1 MKRAVILTIAILA
14 AFMTAT
20 IFSGAKTNDF
30 PIGTTLEEFKLKDT
44 EGTEKSYKDLA
55 GEKATVI
62 VFLSAQCP
70 VVKAYNARIKQLAE
84 DYKDKGINVIG
95 MNSNSTE
102 SLEWV
107 KKHAAENYPFPV
119 LIDTDNVIADKL
131 VANSTPEVYVFDKDK
146 KLVYH
151 GAIDND
157 RSGENIT
164 NNFLR
169 TALDEHL
176 AGKTISK
183 SETRAFGCSI
193 KRKNG

>member
-1 MKRAVILTIAILA
+1 MKRTITLTIVVIAM
-14 AFMTAT
+14 FMMAT
-20 IFSGAKTNDF
+20 VFSGARTNDF
-30 PIGTTLEEFKLKDT
+30 PLGTTLEDFKLKNTD
-44 EGTEKSYKDLA
+44 GVEKSFKDLA
-55 GEKATVI
+55 GEKGTII

-70 VVKAYNARIKQLAE
+70 VVRGYNERLKQIAL
-84 DYKDKGINVIG
+84 DYKSKGISVIG

-102 SLEWV
+102 SLETV
-107 KKHAAENYPFPV
+107 RDHAKEHYPFLV

-131 VANSTPEVYVFDKDK
+131 NANATPEIFLFDKDS
-146 KLVYH
+146 KLIYH
-151 GAIDND
+151 GGIDND

-176 AGKTISK
+176 GGKAVSK